1 MTVEEMQE
9 LINQH
14 VYLPI
19 EGGLLIECVVSNV
32 KMSYGKRRVRVIPL
46 AGKGETW
53 VDAARVRRLTP
64 ESVPLS
70 E

>member
-1 MTVEEMQE
+1 MSTEEIEE

-14 VYLPI
+14 VYLPV

-53 VDAARVRRLTP
+53 VDASRLRRLTP
-64 ESVPLS
+64 ESVPSS